1 MKLAKEYVLVE
12 ETLTKKTMLA
22 LNSGEEP
29 SETTYSSEL
38 KIKQLGEGYSAE
50 LGGEVGSDKAFIPT
64 FTFAVGDTPI
74 IANWAIDNPDHVKV
88 VSGKVGDQTIVRE
101 KIYKLQYFVGTDNP
115 E

>member
-38 KIKQLGEGYSAE
+38 KIKQLGEDYPQE
-50 LGGEVGSDKAFIPT
+50 LGVEVEKGKTSSFP
-64 FTFAVGDTPI
+64 FAVGDTPI
-74 IANWAIDNPDHVKV
+74 IASWAIDSPDYVKIL
-88 VSGKVGDQTIVRE
+88 SGKVGDQTIVRE
-101 KIYKLQYFVGTDNP
+101 KAYKLQYLIGTNNP